1 MTKIKYVGSH
11 DSYTVADIAF
21 KKGVA
26 IELANDQVA
35 KLKANGVGAKLF
47 ANGHL
52 TADKSS
58 DKPTAKAATKTVV
71 NPDLKPAPKANDKVA
86 KPENKA
92 DAKAIK

>member
-1 MTKIKYVGSH
+1 MPKIKYVGAH

-26 IELANDQVA
+26 IDLADDQIA
-35 KLKANGVGAKLF
+35 KVKNNGIGAKLF
-47 ANGHL
+47 ANGDL
-52 TADKSS
+52 IVD
-58 DKPTAKAATKTVV
+58 KAANKTVV

-92 DAKAIK
+92 DAKDKS

>member
-1 MTKIKYVGSH
+1 MTKVKYVGAH

-52 TADKSS
+52 TADKAP
-58 DKPTAKAATKTVV
+58 DKATTKTVV
-71 NPDLKPAPKANDKVA
+71 NPDLKPAPKATV
-86 KPENKA
+86 KA
-92 DAKAIK
+92 DAKTEK

>member
-1 MTKIKYVGSH
+1 MKVTYTGPHSR
-11 DSYTVADIAF
+11 YTVADIAF
-21 KKGVA
+21 EKGKT
-26 IELANDQVA
+26 IELADDQVA

-71 NPDLKPAPKANDKVA
+71 NPDLKPAPKATV
-86 KPENKA
+86 KA
-92 DAKAIK
+92 DAKTER

>member
-1 MTKIKYVGSH
+1 MKVTYTGPHSR
-11 DSYTVADIAF
+11 YTVADIAF
-21 KKGVA
+21 EKDKA
-26 IELANDQVA
+26 IELASDQVA

-58 DKPTAKAATKTVV
+58 DKPAAKAATKTVV

-92 DAKAIK
+92 DAKDKS

>member
-1 MTKIKYVGSH
+1 MTKIKYVGAH

-26 IELANDQVA
+26 IDLADDQIA
-35 KLKANGVGAKLF
+35 KVKNNGIGAKLF
-47 ANGHL
+47 ANGDL
-52 TADKSS
+52 IVD
-58 DKPTAKAATKTVV
+58 KAANKTVV

-92 DAKAIK
+92 DAKDKS